1 MKKKYPVVLRP
12 VNNAKAKPTAAK
24 SAPSRRGGKG
34 TTCAQHEDNLQT
46 SYCPPAIDQI
56 SAACH
61 PSALARLGVYL
72 ADPPPADAEMLNAWE
87 RVGREDAKRG
97 GAPRWR
103 PAGNQT
109 LTALGL
115 ACLVR
120 YARGFEDEAQAVA
133 VRAAAELERSSLAPD
148 DESRRQRRD

>member
-1 MKKKYPVVLRP
+1 MRRKHPVLLGT
-12 VNNAKAKPTAAK
+12 VNNAKAKRTTAK
-24 SAPSRRGGKG
+24 SAASRRRGKG
-34 TTCAQHEDNLQT
+34 TTCAQQADNLQT

-56 SAACH
+56 SASCH

-72 ADPPPADAEMLNAWE
+72 ADPPAADAHMLDAWE

-120 YARGFEDEAQAVA
+120 YARGFEDEAQGIAVK
-133 VRAAAELERSSLAPD
+133 AAAALESSSLAPD
-148 DESRRQRRD
+148 GESKHQRRD